1 MRFVLDLQACQS
13 DSRFRGIGRYSMS
26 IGKALARELIGRGH
40 EVIIGLSNSFPDEI
54 ETIKAIFELSVPG
67 VRFFEFSVP
76 ASCAASKPENQW
88 RQMSARLLRE
98 YALACLEPDIIHVST
113 LLADGWDD
121 DTIASVDLL
130 GIHIPTVLTHYD
142 LIPLAMSDIYLT
154 NESFRKYY
162 MDKLDNVCRAD
173 LLLTI
178 SNYTKVEALKYLER
192 TESSVVNMS
201 SAVNDD
207 FWDNLGRINNVD
219 ITLEKYGIDTDFL
232 LYAPGGFDPRK
243 NLDRLLEA
251 YALVPLDIRKIYKL
265 VIASKLPV
273 GFRDGLIWKAKELG
287 INESELILTDY
298 VSDTELTNLYRTCRA
313 YIFPSL
319 HEGFGLPVL
328 EAMSCGAV
336 VIASNCTSIPEAHGF
351 YEALFDPKDPL
362 DISKKMLLALADDEF
377 RTNLKNHAII
387 QTKKFSWTTTAE
399 IAVDAMERL
408 LIDIQK
414 NSVECSYIKK
424 RISCDELLVKV
435 NSLCGDFKPSELDI
449 ENFKDCFIS
458 NLRAL

>member
-1 MRFVLDLQACQS
+1 
-13 DSRFRGIGRYSMS
+13 
-26 IGKALARELIGRGH
+26 
-40 EVIIGLSNSFPDEI
+40 
-54 ETIKAIFELSVPG
+54 
-67 VRFFEFSVP
+67 
-76 ASCAASKPENQW
+76 
-88 RQMSARLLRE
+88 
-98 YALACLEPDIIHVST
+98 
-113 LLADGWDD
+113 
-121 DTIASVDLL
+121 
-130 GIHIPTVLTHYD
+130 
-142 LIPLAMSDIYLT
+142 
-154 NESFRKYY
+154 

-173 LLLTI
+173 LLLAI

-207 FWDNLGRINNVD
+207 FWDNLERINNVD

-424 RISCDELLVKV
+424 RISCDELLVKI